1 MCFRMVSSAA
11 SGSSSNRSE
20 RPWKKR
26 TFRVDRLSSPVLS
39 TLPVSSR
46 WTICASTRTAP
57 TGAAHAPATSGSART
72 SRVMRKRRHVIDRM
86 GRSACPR
93 YSGSGSWREA
103 GPLHRE
109 LHDLVAAEDGDPQG
123 LSRLEGLELLE
134 NLGAVVSA
142 GQGDPLAR
150 EQDLAPDEHL
160 LAFHNPDSASSLE
173 PEPVAYRILDHLLDE
188 ESARLR
194 HVQCPGHCPRHQ
206 HGIEPVKP
214 AVSVY
219 QQAPHGVR
227 GDDEAESFAPA
238 RLRDVVADDPDQ
250 LARPAEHGPAR
261 GSRVH

>member
-1 MCFRMVSSAA
+1 MVSSAA

-72 SRVMRKRRHVIDRM
+72 SRVMRKRRHVIDRIE
-86 GRSACPR
+86 R

-109 LHDLVAAEDGDPQG
+109 LHDLVAAEDGDAQV
-123 LSRLEGLELLE
+123 LARLEALELLE
-134 NLGAVVSA
+134 NLGAVGAV
-142 GQGDPLAR
+142 GQGDPLDR
-150 EQDLAPDEHL
+150 EQDIAPDDDL
-160 LAFHNPDSASSLE
+160 LAFHDADAVSSLE
-173 PEPVAYRILDHLLDE
+173 PEPVAHRILDHLLDE

-238 RLRDVVADDPDQ
+238 R
-250 LARPAEHGPAR
+250 
-261 GSRVH
+261 